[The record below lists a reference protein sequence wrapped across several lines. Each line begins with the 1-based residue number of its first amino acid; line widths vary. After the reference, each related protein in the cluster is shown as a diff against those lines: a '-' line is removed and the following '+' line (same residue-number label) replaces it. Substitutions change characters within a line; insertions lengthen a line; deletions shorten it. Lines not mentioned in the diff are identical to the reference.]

1 MGTEIPWEIRCRAEE
16 RYIYD
21 GRTYEQVAAETG
33 VSVSQ
38 LKRWG
43 LAGRWRERK
52 KEHRENLSAI
62 RQDQVLARKK
72 LIGAALAS
80 GDPQAVYA
88 FASLERLALSR
99 ETRETPGPATLD
111 EESLR
116 RITTPGE
123 AVDALQEVVE
133 RRLNRLL
140 QGADAIDPEQIQAVS
155 KMLELVEKM
164 KAKYAPEDAPE
175 EKQGLSDEAAD
186 EIRREVLGVI
196 EENYAGRN

>member
-1 MGTEIPWEIRCRAEE
+1 MGAEIPWEIRERAEE

-21 GRTYEQVAAETG
+21 GLTYEQVAAETG

-43 LAGRWRERK
+43 LAGRWKERK
-52 KEHRENLSAI
+52 RDHRANLSAI
-62 RQDQVLARKK
+62 RRDQVQARKK
-72 LIGAALAS
+72 LIGAALNS

-88 FASLERLALSR
+88 FATLERLALAR
-99 ETRETPGPATLD
+99 EAKETPEPAALD
-111 EESLR
+111 EASLR
-116 RITTPGE
+116 RITTPRE

-140 QGADAIDPEQIQAVS
+140 QGVDAIDTEQIRAVG
-155 KMLELVEKM
+155 KMLDLVEKM
-164 KAKYAPEDAPE
+164 KTKYAPEDAAE